1 MNVPVQN
8 IPSTDYRLDRK
19 IVVPRESKSY
29 IEVTIHLFHKSA
41 DHFWKLEVT
50 LLWDNLLLKNFPS
63 KSYTHK
69 IKIKLR
75 QKLLH

>member
-50 LLWDNLLLKNFPS
+50 LL
-63 KSYTHK
+63 
-69 IKIKLR
+69 
-75 QKLLH
+75 